1 MDSINILSSFIRWQD
16 IVDIILISYI
26 LFRLYVLFKGT
37 NVFTVLIAIVVLWFL
52 QKIAFFLGLIVTS
65 WAIQGFTAVTAIII
79 IVIFRNEIRS
89 VLQTKNLRALLWS
102 FSIKAI
108 DTPSDVLAEAIFKL
122 ARNRK
127 GALIAVP
134 GKEDIYETVH
144 SGIKWDGLI
153 SDEMITS
160 IFWPDNPVH
169 DGAAIISGDRIIQ
182 VGAILPLSRRTDLP
196 SHYGT
201 RHRAAAGLAEISD
214 ALVIVVSEERGKVLV
229 AKGSHILS
237 IEKKEELT
245 DIINRHVGIYSGDSG
260 LMKRERTKLVLAAI
274 LSFIFITGIWL
285 IFTRGI
291 DTIITLEVPVEYT
304 NLKSDLEIYDTSVDS
319 IRLDLSGSGTL
330 LKSVKPENIK
340 LTVNLSDRLPGIN
353 TCLISEKNVSLPPG
367 VFLKNIKPSYVEV
380 TLDKSIEKRVPVQ
393 VDWTGKLPE
402 NITISDV
409 IIEPPDVGIVGRSIV
424 LQDVTTIY
432 TEKVSLDGIS
442 RSGEL
447 TVGLVLGDPSI
458 KLKSSSRYSVT
469 VRYVVKEKDLNN
481 KDNK

>member
-1 MDSINILSSFIRWQD
+1 MDYINIVSSFIRWQD

-37 NVFTVLIAIVVLWFL
+37 NVFTVLIGIAVLWFL
-52 QKIAFFLGLIVTS
+52 QKIAFSLGLIVTS

-89 VLQTKNLRALLWS
+89 VLQTKNLRTLLWG
-102 FSIKAI
+102 FGIKFI
-108 DTPSDVLAEAIFKL
+108 DTPSDIIAETIFKL
-122 ARNRK
+122 ARNSH
-127 GALIAVP
+127 GALIVIS
-134 GKEDIYETVH
+134 GKEDIFETIH

-153 SDEMITS
+153 SNEMITS
-160 IFWPDNPVH
+160 VFWPDNPVH

-196 SHYGT
+196 SYYGT

-214 ALVIVVSEERGKVLV
+214 ALVIVVSEERGKVAV
-229 AKGSHILS
+229 AKGSGILT
-237 IEKKEELT
+237 IEKKEELA
-245 DIINRHVGIYSGDSG
+245 DIINRHLGIYYGDSR
-260 LMKRERTKLVLAAI
+260 LLKRQRAKLILAAI
-274 LSFIFITGIWL
+274 LSFIFITGIWV

-291 DTIITLEVPVEYT
+291 DTLITLEVPVEYT
-304 NLKSDLEIYDTSVDS
+304 NLKSDLEIYDTSVNT

-330 LKSVKPENIK
+330 LKSVKAENVK
-340 LTVNLSDRLPGIN
+340 LTVDLSDRLSGIN
-353 TCLISEKNVSLPPG
+353 KCLISEKNISLPPG

-380 TLDKSIEKRVPVQ
+380 ILDKSVEKRVPVQ
-393 VDWTGKLPE
+393 IDWTGKLPE

-424 LQDVTTIY
+424 LQDVSTIY
-432 TEKVSLDGIS
+432 TEKVPLDRIN

-447 TVGLVLGDPSI
+447 TVDLVLGDPSI
-458 KLKSSSRYSVT
+458 KLKSGSRYSVT
-469 VRYVVKEKDLNN
+469 IRYVIKEKAADRLNN
-481 KDNK
+481 I